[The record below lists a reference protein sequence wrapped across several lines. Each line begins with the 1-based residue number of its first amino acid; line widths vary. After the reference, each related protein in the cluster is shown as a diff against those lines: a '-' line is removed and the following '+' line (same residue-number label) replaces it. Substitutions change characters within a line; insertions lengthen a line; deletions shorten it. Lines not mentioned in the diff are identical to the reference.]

1 MSNEL
6 HTFRADDLEGVKP
19 VIEKILE
26 KRDAWKEAQKKIQHL
41 KKFGELPAEEAPRA
55 SVSDC
60 VSTDGSLSELQVTLS
75 KLNVNI
81 SKYRKKLDD
90 TPNHKKAQFWAVEL
104 EKMEALKK
112 ELQQKIV
119 NAKYAK

>member
-6 HTFRADDLEGVKP
+6 HTFRPEDVAGVKP
-19 VIEKILE
+19 VIDKILE
-26 KRDAWKEAQKKIQHL
+26 KRLAWKEVQKKIQYL
-41 KKFGELPAEEAPRA
+41 KKFGELPPEVAPRA
-55 SVSDC
+55 SVSSS
-60 VSTDGSLSELQVTLS
+60 VSTEGSLSDLQVELS